1 MIAVIADDF
10 TGAAEIGGIGL
21 RYQLKVEIATAV
33 KPDSDAD
40 LLVIAT
46 DNRSKTEQEAVAE
59 INQITAQLNQLNPE
73 WIYKKIDSVL
83 RGHVTEELSAQMQFS
98 GKSKALVI
106 PANPDL
112 GRTIKDGTYYVDG
125 KKLHETNFRNDPE
138 YALTSSN
145 VLDILG
151 KGIDINLVTAKPGSA
166 LPATGMIIG
175 DASTAD
181 DLRLWAEQ
189 ADDRM
194 LLAGASGFFSAWLA
208 HKGYGDSGSLAKKNI
223 SFDKKR
229 ALLVCG
235 SSFVTSR
242 EMIKKALAAG
252 ASVSLMPAG
261 LIAASGEQWHL
272 IRERWTSEIVSLLAL
287 HRAVIVSTN
296 PFVEYKKE
304 QAGIIRRNMAIAAGK
319 TVQQAQPEELI
330 LEGGSTASAVLKELG
345 LEKFYPQQ
353 ELAPG
358 VIRMCIPGSNALHI
372 TLKPGSYEWPA
383 FLWKNE

>member
-1 MIAVIADDF
+1 M
-10 TGAAEIGGIGL
+10 
-21 RYQLKVEIATAV
+21 
-33 KPDSDAD
+33 
-40 LLVIAT
+40 
-46 DNRSKTEQEAVAE
+46 
-59 INQITAQLNQLNPE
+59 
-73 WIYKKIDSVL
+73 
-83 RGHVTEELSAQMQFS
+83 RGHVTEELLAQMQLS

-112 GRTIKDGTYYVDG
+112 WRAIKDGAYYVDG
-125 KKLHETNFRNDPE
+125 EKLHETNFRNDPE

-151 KGIDINLVTAKPGSA
+151 KGIDVDLVTAQPGSG
-166 LPATGMIIG
+166 LPATGIIIG

-194 LLAGASGFFSAWLA
+194 LLAGASGFFSAWLT
-208 HKGYGDSGSLAKKNI
+208 HKGYEDSGSLAKKNI

-229 ALLVCG
+229 TLLACG

-252 ASVSLMPAG
+252 VSVSLMPAG
-261 LIAASGEQWHL
+261 LIAASEEQWHL

-304 QAGIIRRNMAIAAGK
+304 QAGIIRRNMAIAVGK
-319 TVQQAQPEELI
+319 AVQQAQPEELI